1 MTLKG
6 VLRHALGMDEELE
19 DLDLQKLSITKLY
32 IIAGEGAPEYRQ
44 IAATAL
50 TINDSLSLED
60 IGQKLNETMYRE
72 AYYESDFWR
81 ACKQELYCLFCTRD
95 PKYNDI
101 RKRIYG
107 SGGRAEMV
115 IVSTI
120 AAAVAGS
127 AGLMAGA
134 LVPFCA
140 VCLIAAVKVG
150 TEAFCHSVR
159 NDLPPTIQGP
169 VR

>member
-32 IIAGEGAPEYRQ
+32 LIAGEGAPEYRQ

-95 PKYNDI
+95 P
-101 RKRIYG
+101 
-107 SGGRAEMV
+107 
-115 IVSTI
+115 STI

-150 TEAFCHSVR
+150 TGAFCHSVR
-159 NDLPPTIQGP
+159 NDVPPTIQGP